1 MLLSGSSLSL
11 LVPRLYPFLNH
22 TIHTVRGSCLKTI
35 NNLIILPNEGAAP
48 NKETS
53 LWLETVLSDLLNNLF
68 IRLALEGES
77 GVGNTA
83 IEVRDSSHYQ
93 WRILS

>member
-1 MLLSGSSLSL
+1 MSSLLSGSSLSL

-35 NNLIILPNEGAAP
+35 NNLIMIPNEGAAP

-53 LWLETVLSDLLNNLF
+53 LWLEAILNELLNNLF
-68 IRLALEGES
+68 IRLALEGDS
-77 GVGNTA
+77 GVGNIA
-83 IEVRDSSHYQ
+83 FEVRDSY
-93 WRILS
+93 